1 MRKVE
6 VNMKSLEGRVKA
18 LYIDYVKE
26 ELKGYAR
33 VADESARKTEQ
44 YATALA
50 LEAEAL
56 NKSANGKQV
65 SLEEIEKEYESRE
78 NDSGDRL
85 LIKVDPCDSGE
96 YYNIACGCQRVP
108 LTPDVMRQLKIYES
122 MKPGIMR
129 MYEEVE
135 NIDGVFLFDTE
146 SSILAFRTEYLFGED
161 FYQLAG
167 VDMTIIYD
175 VGITF
180 YDWFKFVDKQN
191 NPTRKARWSPIAF
204 IAVEHDWIMHLKA
217 PIYRNRYGEDEVMI
231 GIMGI
236 HYNLDWLVTN
246 TIVKSAV
253 RMMVVKD
260 DATLIGLNDAAK
272 KDVPLETFEK
282 SRFEPL
288 NGFDPSATE
297 TKKKFVFETLNL
309 DHGKTEDVTS
319 FSTRLKSEFQF
330 VHTLFGTEYTV
341 LRERA
346 PELGLSFVA
355 LLESEGEPA

>member
-1 MRKVE
+1 
-6 VNMKSLEGRVKA
+6 MKNLQGRMKE
-18 LYIDYVKE
+18 LYVDYVRE
-26 ELKGYAR
+26 ELRGFAR

-56 NKSANGKQV
+56 NKGAGGKKI
-65 SLEEIEKEYESRE
+65 SLDEIEKEYESRQD
-78 NDSGDRL
+78 DSGNKL
-85 LIKVDPCDSGE
+85 LIKVDPCKTGE
-96 YYNIACGCQRVP
+96 FYNIACGCQRVP

-146 SSILAFRTEYLFGED
+146 SSTLTFRTEYLFGDD

-180 YDWFKFVDKQN
+180 YDWFRFVDKQN
-191 NPTRKARWSPIAF
+191 NPTRRARWSSVAF

-217 PIYRNRYGEDEVMI
+217 PIYRNRYDENEEMI

-246 TIVKSAV
+246 TISKSAV
-253 RMMVVKD
+253 KMMVVKD
-260 DATLIGLNDAAK
+260 DSTLIGMNGPAK
-272 KDVPLETFEK
+272 EDIPLETFEK
-282 SRFEPL
+282 SKFEPL
-288 NGFDPSATE
+288 NGFDPNVTE
-297 TKKKFVFETLNL
+297 TKKKFVYETLNL
-309 DHGKTEDVTS
+309 DHGKSEDVAS
-319 FSTRLKSEFQF
+319 FSAKLKSEFQF
-330 VHTLFGTEYTV
+330 DHALFGKNYTV

-346 PELGLSFVA
+346 PELGLHFIA
-355 LLESEGEPA
+355 LLEAV